1 MVSYVETLEFSRLVT
16 NNQTQKLHNL
26 RKFNSGLI
34 ISEKLLEKYFK
45 FIVNKEFDKA
55 YEIFEDILKLP
66 NSNFYLYLCFWYPY
80 SLSEET
86 LVNRI
91 LSKTDIKFEEE
102 KITKNTEIT
111 KLPKEFN
118 SYAFDVAIKLN
129 LSNDLIKYIVGQR
142 KISLEIE
149 FITELLDKG
158 DFDLIE
164 LIWLSDAECTI
175 SSELLIE
182 KFKSLIYKK
191 DNSFSS
197 DNEILRKKTTLEYK
211 SI

>member
-1 MVSYVETLEFSRLVT
+1 M
-16 NNQTQKLHNL
+16 
-26 RKFNSGLI
+26 
-34 ISEKLLEKYFK
+34 
-45 FIVNKEFDKA
+45 
-55 YEIFEDILKLP
+55 
-66 NSNFYLYLCFWYPY
+66 
-80 SLSEET
+80 
-86 LVNRI
+86 VNRI